1 MLSLR
6 ASELTRV
13 MMSEAD
19 AIEGLRA
26 LFEEGRRAVLFRS
39 CSGMQPG
46 ESDDETDAKAE
57 SSRRGPC

>member
-19 AIEGLRA
+19 AIEGLFRA
-26 LFEEGRRAVLFRS
+26 LFKEGKRTVLFRS
-39 CSGMQPG
+39 
-46 ESDDETDAKAE
+46 
-57 SSRRGPC
+57 SSSIAARKIR